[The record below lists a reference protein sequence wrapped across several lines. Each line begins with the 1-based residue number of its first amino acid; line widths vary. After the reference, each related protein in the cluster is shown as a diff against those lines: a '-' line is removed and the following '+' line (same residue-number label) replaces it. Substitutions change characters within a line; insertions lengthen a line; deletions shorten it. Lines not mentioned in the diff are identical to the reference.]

1 MPLMI
6 VTIAGRVLLAML
18 FVLAG
23 IAKLTGPQPFV
34 AHMAGHR
41 VPAFLLPAVAA
52 FELGAGAALL
62 IGWQLPIV
70 AGTLALFCLATAFV
84 FHFNFTEK
92 AERTLFF
99 KDMALAGALIVIA
112 AGAWPVR

>member
-34 AHMAGHR
+34 AHMAAHR

-62 IGWQLPIV
+62 IGWQLPIA

-99 KDMALAGALIVIA
+99 KDMALAGCLIVIP
-112 AGAWPVR
+112 AGA

>member
-1 MPLMI
+1 MPLTI

-23 IAKLTGPQPFV
+23 VAKITGPQPFV
-34 AHMAGHR
+34 AHMAQHR
-41 VPAFLLPAVAA
+41 LPAFLLPVVAA
-52 FELGAGAALL
+52 FEVGAGAALL
-62 IGWQLPIV
+62 IGWQLPV
-70 AGTLALFCLATAFV
+70 AAGALALFCLATAFV
-84 FHFNFTEK
+84 FHFKLTEK

-112 AGAWPVR
+112 AGALQVQ

>member
-6 VTIAGRVLLAML
+6 ATIAGRVLLAML

-23 IAKLTGPQPFV
+23 IAKLTGPQPFA
-34 AHMAGHR
+34 AHMAAHR
-41 VPAFLLPAVAA
+41 LPAVLLPVVAA
-52 FELGAGAALL
+52 FELGTGTALL
-62 IGWQLPIV
+62 IGWQLPLA
-70 AGTLALFCLATAFV
+70 AGALALFCLATAFV

-99 KDMALAGALIVIA
+99 KDMALAGALVVIA
-112 AGAWPVR
+112 AGALPVR